1 MRIDKI
7 DFTISGSNDASQL
20 DIFSKFDGAT
30 GFDPTR
36 KEFGSGK
43 FPEQSDLAEKFLTT
57 TDVNGRRTLLNSEN
71 IFKLTIWQ

>member
-30 GFDPTR
+30 GFDPAR

-57 TDVNGRRTLLNSEN
+57 TDVNGRWTLLNSEN